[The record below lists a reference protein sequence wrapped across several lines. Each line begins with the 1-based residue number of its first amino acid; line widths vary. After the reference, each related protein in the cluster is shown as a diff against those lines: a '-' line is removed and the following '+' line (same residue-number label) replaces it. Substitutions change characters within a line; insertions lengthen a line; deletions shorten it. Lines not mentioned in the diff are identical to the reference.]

1 MQREFIVKNHSIV
14 VGNDDMERLSG
25 LVRALKT
32 SLFRDQLQLESLER
46 ALETAEETPS
56 DRVPKSV
63 IRMNSSIRVLDL
75 HSRRKELYTLVFP
88 DRADISSGR
97 ISILAPVGLAL
108 LGRKRGDVIE
118 TNVPGGSRRL
128 RVDRVWGNPEPAGRS
143 ARTGQSNRRE
153 PCSGRTIQVAN
164 VAA

>member
-14 VGNDDMERLSG
+14 VGNDDMGRLNG

-88 DRADISSGR
+88 DRADFSSGR
-97 ISILAPVGLAL
+97 ISILAPLGIAL
-108 LGRKRGDVIE
+108 LGRRMGDIIE
-118 TNVPGGSRRL
+118 VNVPGGIRRL
-128 RVDRVWGNPEPAGRS
+128 RVEHVRYRS
-143 ARTGQSNRRE
+143 EIMRKRTQQDGSTRRE
-153 PCSGRTIQVAN
+153 FGPVQSVPTTL
-164 VAA
+164 AA